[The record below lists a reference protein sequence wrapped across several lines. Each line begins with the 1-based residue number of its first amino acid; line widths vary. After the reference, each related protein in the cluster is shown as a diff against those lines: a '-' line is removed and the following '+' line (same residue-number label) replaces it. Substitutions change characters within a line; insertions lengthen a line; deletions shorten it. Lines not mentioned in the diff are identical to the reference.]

1 MKAISIKTALATL
14 ILAGLAS
21 NAFAYDAQ
29 INITGELT
37 ESTCLING
45 ASSPAVK
52 NVTLPT
58 LSKSALTGAGSW
70 AGRVPVTFELSGC
83 DVGTT
88 GATATFENGP
98 NISAEGNMKNL
109 ASTNAATN
117 VEVQLLDAAGT
128 ALNLASDTV
137 TTSIVGEEGTLKF
150 FAQYYSKDGGA
161 SAGQVVSHVELS
173 MNYN

>member
-52 NVTLPT
+52 NVILPT
-58 LSKSALTGAGSW
+58 LSKSALTGASSW
-70 AGRVPVTFELSGC
+70 AGRVPVTFELTGC

-98 NISAEGNMKNL
+98 NISADGNMKNL
-109 ASTNAATN
+109 ATVTPATN
-117 VEVQLLDAAGT
+117 VEVQLLNAAGT
-128 ALNLASDTV
+128 VINLASDTV
-137 TTSIVGEEGTLKF
+137 ATPIVNETGVLQF
-150 FAQYYSKDGGA
+150 YAQYFSKDGSA
-161 SAGQVVSHVELS
+161 SAGQVVSHVEFS

>member
-1 MKAISIKTALATL
+1 
-14 ILAGLAS
+14 
-21 NAFAYDAQ
+21 
-29 INITGELT
+29 
-37 ESTCLING
+37 
-45 ASSPAVK
+45 
-52 NVTLPT
+52 
-58 LSKSALTGAGSW
+58 
-70 AGRVPVTFELSGC
+70 
-83 DVGTT
+83 
-88 GATATFENGP
+88 
-98 NISAEGNMKNL
+98 MKNL

>member
-1 MKAISIKTALATL
+1 MKTISIRTTLASL
-14 ILAGLAS
+14 ILAGLSS

-45 ASSPAVK
+45 TSSPAVK

-58 LSKSALTGAGSW
+58 LSKSSLTNANSW
-70 AGRVPVTFELSGC
+70 AGRVPVSFQLSGC

-88 GATATFENGP
+88 GATATFENGT
-98 NISAEGNMKNL
+98 NISANGNMKNL
-109 ASTNAATN
+109 ADTNAATN
-117 VEVQLLDAAGT
+117 VEVQLLNADGDAI
-128 ALNLASDTV
+128 NLATDTV
-137 TTSIVGEEGTLKF
+137 TTPITGEAGTLQF
-150 FAQYYSKDGGA
+150 YAQYFSKNGA
-161 SAGQVVSHVELS
+161 ATAGQVVSHVEFS